1 MKELVEF
8 RHQNGLTQEQLGQY
22 LGMKKSFISKIE
34 NGRERFPADKFQK
47 LLNNENG
54 WDVSVL
60 KNVEINKGFRR
71 IDLWGMS
78 DLGGPSSWMG
88 SEKLVNIVGPKTSG
102 AAKLESLWDENIRL
116 KKQIEDLRTQ
126 IDQLKKQTDEYWEM
140 IKKLTDK

>member
-1 MKELVEF
+1 MKELIEF

-34 NGRERFPADKFQK
+34 NGRERFPPDKFQK

-60 KNVEINKGFRR
+60 ENIELNKGFRR
-71 IDLWGMS
+71 IDLFSTPSTRDYLSWVA
-78 DLGGPSSWMG
+78 GPD
-88 SEKLVNIVGPKTSG
+88 LVNIVGPKTSG
-102 AAKLESLWDENIRL
+102 ELKIEKLWDDNVRL
-116 KKQIEDLRTQ
+116 KKEIEDLR
-126 IDQLKKQTDEYWEM
+126 IQLEQAEKLNAEYWEM